1 MFRLADAARVQE
13 ETNLQLSEL
22 EVSYDCFTQRH
33 LHRINTHF
41 SITTRTPAVL
51 CLQS

>member
-22 EVSYDCFTQRH
+22 EVSYYC
-33 LHRINTHF
+33 LKIINIQYR
-41 SITTRTPAVL
+41 ITTFAKYLRQPKPL
-51 CLQS
+51 FS

>member
-22 EVSYDCFTQRH
+22 EVSSQYTILDDIYMPVEPCWSDVIQHCRG
-33 LHRINTHF
+33 LI
-41 SITTRTPAVL
+41 
-51 CLQS
+51 